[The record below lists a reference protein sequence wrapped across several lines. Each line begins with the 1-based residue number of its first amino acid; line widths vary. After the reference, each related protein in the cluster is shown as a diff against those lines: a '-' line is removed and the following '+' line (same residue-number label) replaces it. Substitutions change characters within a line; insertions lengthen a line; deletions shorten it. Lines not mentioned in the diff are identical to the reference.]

1 MLISLS
7 FCSIL
12 FVHPPRLWE
21 QQDGDW
27 MSLCLSF
34 FLSWDLCYS
43 YPSFRT
49 SLIHMHIQC
58 AVDNQVL
65 SRHRAR
71 VHGEVLPAS
80 SVPFVDSSL
89 MKMGIVLNYIT
100 EHKAV
105 LQMKTFC
112 AQINDD
118 VFLFFSLENT
128 ILHQCLWCA
137 ILSKLWTHWCKLAI
151 LPCVFNHCSCQTAV
165 PV

>member
-1 MLISLS
+1 
-7 FCSIL
+7 
-12 FVHPPRLWE
+12 
-21 QQDGDW
+21 

-34 FLSWDLCYS
+34 FFTWDLCYS

-112 AQINDD
+112 AWINDD
-118 VFLFFSLENT
+118 VFLFFFSRKHNIASVSMVRNIVEIMDPLMQAGHIALCIQSL
-128 ILHQCLWCA
+128 
-137 ILSKLWTHWCKLAI
+137 
-151 LPCVFNHCSCQTAV
+151 
-165 PV
+165 